1 MNRSITI
8 RTGLRL
14 RHLGEL
20 EDLDVRTQHLPL
32 GLGGPRNTALTRIA
46 YNCDEPLAFLCVMTG
61 YSFEAEFWLLPFR
74 RRPDRRRR

>member
-1 MNRSITI
+1 MSAL
-8 RTGLRL
+8 RTF
-14 RHLGEL
+14 
-20 EDLDVRTQHLPL
+20 PL
-32 GLGGPRNTALTRIA
+32 VSGPRNTALTRIA